1 VGAPGYVRAIED
13 ASSSVGVAATP
24 TAVRG
29 SDEIRRAVHTFAV
42 ERGDGGLI
50 IIPSSLVVT
59 NRELIIGLAAQY
71 RLPAMYPFGFFVTAG
86 GLMSF
91 GVELTD
97 SYRRAA
103 TYLDRILR
111 GAKPADLPVQAV
123 DKYHLVINLRT
134 AKTLALTMP
143 PALIAIADEVVE

>member
-1 VGAPGYVRAIED
+1 
-13 ASSSVGVAATP
+13 VAATP
-24 TAVRG
+24 TAVRA

-42 ERGDGGLI
+42 EHKDGGLI
-50 IIPSSLVVT
+50 IIPSPAVT

-71 RLPAMYPFGFFVTAG
+71 RLPAMCPFSFFVTAG

-91 GVELTD
+91 GIELTD

-103 TYLDRILR
+103 TYVDRILR

-134 AKTLALTMP
+134 AKTLGLTMP